1 MAYLEPVL
9 YKQFYAITKEQLGNN
24 SVNKWEDYGLIIQK
38 DIFEKIKQFEPI
50 NSNGNRNNKGFR
62 TTKNGRDTGIFKRI
76 SEYERNNNAGNNIH
90 ENIENN
96 INQQNNNIRIHQNVI
111 NNPGNR
117 IQNNDINDDDN

>member
-96 INQQNNNIRIHQNVI
+96 INQQNNIRIHQNVI